1 MRYVVGTINE
11 LSPGERKI
19 VDVAGRSIGIFNI
32 DGEWF
37 AMRNRCPHQGAELCT
52 GPLWGLVEGDVPGD
66 FRYDPRRRVVSC
78 PWHGWE
84 FDVMTGRSV
93 CEPVRL
99 RARSYDVEVQSAK
112 DLGGRD
118 QEKVVVFVETFRLEE
133 DGEYLV
139 LDTSPRAG

>member
-1 MRYVVGTINE
+1 VRYIVGTIGE
-11 LSPGERKI
+11 LAPGERKM
-19 VDVAGRSIGIFNI
+19 VDVEGRSIGIFNI
-32 DGEWF
+32 DGQWF
-37 AMRNRCPHQGAELCT
+37 ALRNRCPHQGAALCT

-99 RARSYDVEVQSAK
+99 RARSYDVEIHPGK
-112 DLGGRD
+112 DLEGPGGLTPS
-118 QEKVVVFVETFRLEE
+118 VETFHLEE

-139 LDTSPRAG
+139 LDTGRRAGS